1 MFRPFNEYFTCGHKS
16 PVQRGFFRNSTG
28 NLLPI
33 LGFLGELYN
42 FCNFVIIFS
51 LMYVMMICKSSDI
64 FYRFGNDQILP
75 KNVQLKQKSTK
86 TKNYVINNARYTK
99 LKNHFLWFT
108 LERVTVMRISK
119 QNSDLH
125 TISIINHDM
134 QKFFATKRK

>member
-1 MFRPFNEYFTCGHKS
+1 MKDMYVQAFNEYFTCGHKS

-75 KNVQLKQKSTK
+75 KNVQLK
-86 TKNYVINNARYTK
+86 
-99 LKNHFLWFT
+99 
-108 LERVTVMRISK
+108 
-119 QNSDLH
+119 
-125 TISIINHDM
+125 
-134 QKFFATKRK
+134 